1 MKKNPLMGFVLWK
14 NERWK
19 LFLVMRL
26 VIVFLFCF
34 MLGGY
39 ANSNAQYRLNVKM
52 GETTFDELFQE
63 IRKQT
68 GCIVMYNSDV
78 LDKNAKVEANFGGIE
93 LTELLNKVLTGKGL
107 TFEINKEFV
116 ILMKAPQK
124 TEEQKRITIT
134 GIVKDKR
141 GDRLI
146 GVTVLVKGTS
156 IGVVTDTLGKYK
168 ITLPE
173 RKDLVLVY
181 SFIGMQSHEVKI
193 TDQREV
199 NVVLEEE
206 KVNLEDVV
214 VTGYATVKKS
224 SFTGNSV
231 KVNKEDLL
239 KVASSNVVDV
249 LQVFDPSLRIMRNN
263 EMGSDP
269 NTLPEFYIRG
279 RSGIGVME
287 LDKGDVSKSALS
299 NNPNAP
305 VFIMDGFEVTI
316 EKVYD
321 LDPNRIESI
330 TILKDAAATAMYGS
344 RGANGVI
351 VIETIAPKAGRL
363 QVDYS
368 FNGALTVPDLSDYNL
383 MNASEKLEAER
394 LAGLFE
400 SDDVDKYYTLQSEYL
415 TKLNNVLKGVDT
427 DWISQP
433 LRNEVNHKHSLYVVG
448 GNENIRFGVDLRY
461 DNQNGVMK
469 GSVRNRKGAGL
480 SLDYRIG
487 GFQIRNY
494 ITYDVVKAKNSPYG
508 VFSDYTKKLP
518 YDPMKDEN
526 GNWLKSTK
534 FWHSAAQNYDNP
546 LYEAELLKSF
556 DKNGYDE
563 LTNNFSLNW
572 YGDSGLQVKG
582 QFSVTKRDYWTK
594 TFVDPLSAK
603 FGDESE
609 TLRGSLTETTTKEL
623 SMNLNLL
630 LTYVKTIDKHSM
642 NLTLGLN
649 TVENKHSYFSASYL
663 GFPSGTLNTP
673 SYAEQIVTKPGV
685 SDNHTRLFGS
695 FATLNYTYN
704 NVYLL
709 DASFRLDGS
718 SEFGTDKKYAP
729 FYSIGVGM
737 NIHNYEFMKNQN
749 IVSQLRLTATHGQ
762 LGKTNFPPYAAKHT
776 YRISDNYYITG
787 NGIYLY
793 YMGNDKL
800 KWEKTISNEVKM
812 DLGFVNDAIL
822 LKAAWYD
829 KKTVDLITDVTLPAS
844 TGFIVYKDNL
854 GEVRNRGIEL
864 DVKAVLYRSKDVYV
878 SVFGNLA
885 HNKNKILKISESL
898 KAYNDRVDQKYEGYD
913 ESVFSQQDPQY
924 SKPFMKY
931 VEGGSLTSIFG
942 MKSFGINPSDG
953 QELYVKRDGT
963 VTSEWESREQVILGD
978 TEADAQGAFGLNVQ
992 YKSFSLFTSFLY
1004 EFGGQAYNSTLVEK
1018 VENVD
1023 IYNMNADKRVLTE
1036 RWQKPGDVTRLKAIQ
1051 DRALTTRPTSR
1062 FVQNYNVLN
1071 FNSLTVQYDFNTSL
1085 VSKIGLSMLRLSF
1098 NMKDIANF
1106 SSVKQERG
1114 LSYPYA
1120 RTFNFTLNA
1129 SF

>member
-1 MKKNPLMGFVLWK
+1 MGFVLLK

-78 LDKNAKVEANFGGIE
+78 LDKNAKVEADFGGIE
-93 LTELLNKVLTGKGL
+93 LTELLNKVLIGKGL
-107 TFEINKEFV
+107 TFEISKEFV

-124 TEEQKRITIT
+124 TEEQKRITISGT
-134 GIVKDKR
+134 VKDKR
-141 GDRLI
+141 GERLI

-181 SFIGMQSHEVKI
+181 SFIGMQSKEVKI

-206 KVNLEDVV
+206 KVNLDDVV

-231 KVNKEDLL
+231 KVSKEDILR
-239 KVASSNVVDV
+239 VSASNVVDV

-305 VFIMDGFEVTI
+305 VFIMDGFEVSM

-351 VIETIAPKAGRL
+351 VIETVAPKAGRL

-400 SDDVDKYYTLQSEYL
+400 SDDIDKYYTLQSEYL
-415 TKLNNVLKGVDT
+415 TKLNNVLKGVNT

-448 GNENIRFGVDLRY
+448 GSDELRFGVDLRY

-480 SLDYRIG
+480 SLDYRVG
-487 GFQIRNY
+487 SLQIRNY

-518 YDPMKDEN
+518 YDPMKDED
-526 GNWLKSTK
+526 GNWLKTTK
-534 FWHSAAQNYDNP
+534 FWHSAATNYDNP

-563 LTNNFSLNW
+563 LTDNLSLNW
-572 YGDSGLQVKG
+572 YGASGLQVKG

-609 TLRGSLTETTTKEL
+609 TLRGSLTESTTKEL
-623 SMNLNLL
+623 SVNLNLF

-704 NVYLL
+704 NIYLL

-737 NIHNYEFMKNQN
+737 NVHNYEFMKDQK

-776 YRISDNYYITG
+776 YGMSDNYYITG

-812 DLGFVNDAIL
+812 DLGFANDAIL

-844 TGFIVYKDNL
+844 TGFTVYKDNL
-854 GEVRNRGIEL
+854 GEVRNRGIEI

-885 HNKNKILKISESL
+885 HNRNKILKISESL
-898 KAYNDRVDQKYEGYD
+898 KAYNDRVDEKYEGYD

-1051 DRALTTRPTSR
+1051 DRSLTTRPTSR

-1071 FNSLTVQYDFNTSL
+1071 FNSLTVQYDFNASL

-1098 NMKDIANF
+1098 NMKDVANF

>member
-1 MKKNPLMGFVLWK
+1 MGFVLMK

-39 ANSNAQYRLNVKM
+39 ASSNAQYRLNVKM

-78 LDKNAKVEANFGGIE
+78 LDKNAKVEADFGGIE
-93 LTELLNKVLTGKGL
+93 LTELLKKVLTGKGL

-124 TEEQKRITIT
+124 NEEQKRITISGT
-134 GIVKDKR
+134 VKDKR
-141 GDRLI
+141 GERLI

-181 SFIGMQSHEVKI
+181 SFIGMQSKEVKI

-231 KVNKEDLL
+231 KVSKEDIL
-239 KVASSNVVDV
+239 KVASGNVVDV

-287 LDKGDVSKSALS
+287 LDKEDVSKSALS

-305 VFIMDGFEVTI
+305 VFIMDGFEVSM

-363 QVDYS
+363 LVEYS

-400 SDDVDKYYTLQSEYL
+400 SDDIDKYYTLQSEYL
-415 TKLNNVLKGVDT
+415 TKLNNVLKGVNT

-487 GFQIRNY
+487 SFQIRNY

-518 YDPMKDEN
+518 YDPMKDED
-526 GNWLKSTK
+526 GNWLKTTK
-534 FWHSAAQNYDNP
+534 FWHSAATNYDNP

-563 LTNNFSLNW
+563 LTDNLSLNW
-572 YGDSGLQVKG
+572 YGASGLQVKG

-609 TLRGSLTETTTKEL
+609 TLRGSLTEATTKEL
-623 SMNLNLL
+623 SMNLNVL

-649 TVENKHSYFSASYL
+649 TVENKYSYFTASYL

-704 NVYLL
+704 NIYLL

-718 SEFGTDKKYAP
+718 SEFGSDKRYAP
-729 FYSIGVGM
+729 FFSGGLGL
-737 NIHNYEFMKNQN
+737 NIHKYAFMEKYGFVNHLK
-749 IVSQLRLTATHGQ
+749 IRGSFGQ
-762 LGKTNFPPYAAKHT
+762 TGKVNFAPYAAVPTHEIDIDEWYVSGPASSLMT
-776 YRISDNYYITG
+776 TRG
-787 NGIYLY
+787 NR
-793 YMGNDKL
+793 DL
-800 KWEKTISNEVKM
+800 KWEKTNKFDVGFE
-812 DLGFVNDAIL
+812 LGL
-822 LKAAWYD
+822 LKNLLYLEFSWYNEI
-829 KKTVDLITDVTLPAS
+829 TNGLITDVTLPSS
-844 TGFIVYKDNL
+844 TGFRTYKSNMGKVENKGFEIQFRSDL
-854 GEVRNRGIEL
+854 LSTADWYV
-864 DVKAVLYRSKDVYV
+864 AV
-878 SVFGNLA
+878 FANLA
-885 HNKNKILKISESL
+885 HNTNKIKKISDAL
-898 KAYNDRVDQKYEGYD
+898 KAYNDAVNEYYNQEIESLWDKDNPNLNRVMTKYEEGQSLSAKYGLK
-913 ESVFSQQDPQY
+913 SLGIDPA
-924 SKPFMKY
+924 
-931 VEGGSLTSIFG
+931 
-942 MKSFGINPSDG
+942 NG
-953 QELYVKRDGT
+953 QELYVYRDGT
-963 VTSEWESREQVILGD
+963 VSYDWIATEMRNIGD
-978 TEADAQGAFGLNVQ
+978 EMPWGTGSFGVNLRWKNIT
-992 YKSFSLFTSFLY
+992 FSTSFLY
-1004 EFGGQAYNSTLVEK
+1004 EFGGDFYNETLIDK
-1018 VENVD
+1018 VENAKIEEYNVD
-1023 IYNMNADKRVLTE
+1023 RRAMSQ
-1036 RWQKPGDVTRLKAIQ
+1036 RWKKFGDVVMYKDIKDNRQ
-1051 DRALTTRPTSR
+1051 TTDPTSR
-1062 FVQNYNVLN
+1062 FMQRNNVLSW
-1071 FNSLTVQYDFNTSL
+1071 NSMT
-1085 VSKIGLSMLRLSF
+1085 IGYELDREMLKRIGIENIRIEVGTNDLWRLST
-1098 NMKDIANF
+1098 
-1106 SSVKQERG
+1106 VKAERG

-1120 RTFNFTLNA
+1120 NSVNFSVNVR
-1129 SF
+1129 F

>member
-39 ANSNAQYRLNVKM
+39 ASSNAQYRLNVKM

-68 GCIVMYNSDV
+68 GCIVVYNSDV

-93 LTELLNKVLTGKGL
+93 LTELLEKVLTGKGL
-107 TFEINKEFV
+107 IFEINKEFV

-124 TEEQKRITIT
+124 TEEQKKITIT

-141 GDRLI
+141 GERLI

-181 SFIGMQSHEVKI
+181 SFIGMQSKEVKV
-193 TDQREV
+193 TDLREV

-231 KVNKEDLL
+231 KVNKEDIL
-239 KVASSNVVDV
+239 KVSSSNVVDV

-287 LDKGDVSKSALS
+287 LDKGDLSKSALS

-305 VFIMDGFEVTI
+305 VFIMDGFEVTM

-344 RGANGVI
+344 RGANGVV
-351 VIETIAPKAGRL
+351 VIETVAPKAGRL

-400 SDDVDKYYTLQSEYL
+400 SDDIDKYYTLQSEYL
-415 TKLNNVLKGVDT
+415 SKLNNVLKGVNT

-448 GNENIRFGVDLRY
+448 GSENIRFGVDLKY

-487 GFQIRNY
+487 DFQIRNY

-518 YDPMKDEN
+518 YDPMKDEE
-526 GNWLKSTK
+526 GNWLKATK
-534 FWHSAAQNYDNP
+534 FWHSAATNYDNP

-563 LTNNFSLNW
+563 LMNNLSLNW
-572 YGDSGLQVKG
+572 YGASGLQVKG

-609 TLRGSLTETTTKEL
+609 TLRGSLTESTTKEL

-630 LTYVKTIDKHSM
+630 FTYVKTIDKHSM

-649 TVENKHSYFSASYL
+649 TVENKRSYFTASYL

-673 SYAEQIVTKPGV
+673 SYAEQIVSKPGV

-737 NIHNYEFMKNQN
+737 NIHNYEFMKTQE

-776 YRISDNYYITG
+776 YGVSDNYYITG

-800 KWEKTISNEVKM
+800 KWEKTISNEVKL
-812 DLGFVNDAIL
+812 DLGFMQDAIL

-844 TGFIVYKDNL
+844 TGFTVYKDNL
-854 GEVRNRGIEL
+854 GEVRNRGFEL
-864 DVKAVLYRSKDVYV
+864 DVKAVLYKSNDMYV

-885 HNKNKILKISESL
+885 HNRNKILKISESL
-898 KAYNDRVDQKYEGYD
+898 KAYNDRVDEKYEGYN

-953 QELYVKRDGT
+953 QELYLKRDGT

-978 TEADAQGAFGLNVQ
+978 MEADAQGAFGLNVQ
-992 YKSFSLFTSFLY
+992 YKSFALFTSFLY

-1023 IYNMNADKRVLTE
+1023 VYNMNADKRVLTE

-1051 DRALTTRPTSR
+1051 DRSLTTRPTSR